1 MGEEKKTKWEY
12 IQDMGHDML
21 PQAEICCRDREEQL
35 VAAQISEEQA
45 ADFLKNSETEQDNEV
60 WNPVWLREKLDILRA
75 SGNHF
80 LLLLWGEHEEKCL
93 LFLSDTKRVRP
104 LEFLDYLMPEF
115 GLIRG
120 DVSCASVRV
129 SSVIL
134 KLQMEAQ
141 GTEKTIEYL
150 MDQAESYF
158 RDCDWIDAKEYGTSH
173 REEIKEFDYYQKKRV
188 AWAYVKTTDVVPS
201 GKTLW
206 IRSLENESGL
216 EITAAEDTYIMIGC
230 KGEIYDIERQK
241 FENSYEITQEP
252 LDVFAQMMDF
262 WPELQ
267 KLPEQEFISIDE
279 YAHLCYPKQEAGIF
293 AHRLEKRTKIFPVGK
308 SHEYFLGRRGDYMA
322 VRPDDLTDI
331 YVIRGDIFEQTY
343 LSQKSD
349 R

>member
-21 PQAEICCRDREEQL
+21 PRAEICCRDREEQL

-75 SGNHF
+75 TGNHF

-150 MDQAESYF
+150 MDQAESY
-158 RDCDWIDAKEYGTSH
+158 
-173 REEIKEFDYYQKKRV
+173 
-188 AWAYVKTTDVVPS
+188 VPYS
-201 GKTLW
+201 
-206 IRSLENESGL
+206 
-216 EITAAEDTYIMIGC
+216 
-230 KGEIYDIERQK
+230 
-241 FENSYEITQEP
+241 
-252 LDVFAQMMDF
+252 FA
-262 WPELQ
+262 
-267 KLPEQEFISIDE
+267 SI
-279 YAHLCYPKQEAGIF
+279 Q
-293 AHRLEKRTKIFPVGK
+293 
-308 SHEYFLGRRGDYMA
+308 
-322 VRPDDLTDI
+322 
-331 YVIRGDIFEQTY
+331 
-343 LSQKSD
+343 SQSRK
-349 R
+349 